1 MRESGEAFVE
11 TLGVTEGMD
20 VLDVGSGDGT
30 TAVPAAQRGANVL
43 GVDISAPLVAAG
55 NARARGARPVE
66 PQVPGR
72 RCVSPRRPRRR
83 QLRPRRQHL
92 RRDVRAAAVRRRE
105 GARARDAARRPD
117 RDGQLDPRR
126 PDPRRADPADQLG
139 VLTAPAGG
147 IRQPD
152 DVGRRER
159 RRSSGSPPPACPK
172 TRSRS
177 SAPPRRSTTRARRRS
192 SSPSSAST
200 TGRR

>member
-1 MRESGEAFVE
+1 MRSSA
-11 TLGVTEGMD
+11 TLGVTQGMD

-55 NARARGARPVE
+55 NARAEALGLSNLSFQEGDASR
-66 PQVPGR
+66 
-72 RCVSPRRPRRR
+72 PRRPRGR

-92 RRDVRAAAVRRRE
+92 RRDVRAEAVRRRE
-105 GARARDAARRPD
+105 GARTGHAARRPD

-126 PDPRRADPADQLG
+126 SDPRRADPADQLG

-152 DVGRRER
+152 DVGRRKRRHGALYR
-159 RRSSGSPPPACPK
+159 RRRARE

-177 SAPPRRSTTRARRRS
+177 NAPRTRSSTRVRRRS